1 MDNLSSN
8 ELLEEII
15 GHLKFTNEQY
25 DKVIKNMIPLTGL
38 RIIENNEEKLLQ
50 GGFVAELVEQE
61 GYYRYVEDQEQNL
74 PFGGVAMNFVEF
86 DG

>member
-1 MDNLSSN
+1 MN
-8 ELLEEII
+8 EN
-15 GHLKFTNEQY
+15 H
-25 DKVIKNMIPLTGL
+25 
-38 RIIENNEEKLLQ
+38 NEEKLLQ

-74 PFGGVAMNFVEF
+74 PFGGVAMNLVEF